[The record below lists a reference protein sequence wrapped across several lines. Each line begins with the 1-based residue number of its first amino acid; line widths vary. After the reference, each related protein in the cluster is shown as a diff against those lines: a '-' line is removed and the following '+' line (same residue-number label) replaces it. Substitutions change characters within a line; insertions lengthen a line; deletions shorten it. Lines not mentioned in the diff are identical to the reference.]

1 MNRKILVMVF
11 CLLTLTGNIFG
22 QIIVV
27 TKAEYDEI
35 DAIHEKTRN
44 VSRIITTLT
53 NKFSE
58 GKLESVEKLVK
69 EYLSPARYKW
79 TFYKT
84 KDGIMKRTLEIIYY
98 DEKEF
103 RRENE
108 GEWKEINR
116 SSVGGG
122 PVSISGSEIK
132 NLKQYA
138 IGNSMLENKSVRLFS
153 YYRVYDFGKYLNFYD
168 SVIWVNTEGFI
179 IKELSKESNIFP
191 ENIIRKIETIYEYNP
206 TNLKLSIPTLEKKE
220 KQ

>member
-1 MNRKILVMVF
+1 MNRKILLMVF

-22 QIIVV
+22 QVTAV

-35 DAIHEKTRN
+35 DVMREKTRN
-44 VSRIITTLT
+44 VSRIITTIT
-53 NKFSE
+53 NEFSQ
-58 GKLESVEKLVK
+58 GKLESVEKLVQ
-69 EYLSPARYKW
+69 EYLSPEREKW
-79 TFYKT
+79 TFYKI
-84 KDGIMKRTLEIIYY
+84 KDGVTKKTLEIIYY
-98 DEKEF
+98 DKKEF

-108 GEWKEINR
+108 GEWKEIDR

-122 PVSISGSEIK
+122 FGISGTEIK

-168 SVIWVNTEGFI
+168 SVIWVNTEGFV

-191 ENIIRKIETIYEYNP
+191 ENVIRKIEIVYVYNP
-206 TNLKLSIPTLEKKE
+206 TNLKLAIPTLEKKE
-220 KQ
+220 SQ

>member
-1 MNRKILVMVF
+1 MNRKILLIVF

-22 QIIVV
+22 QITAV

-35 DAIHEKTRN
+35 DVIRKKTRN

-53 NKFSE
+53 NEFSQ
-58 GKLESVEKLVK
+58 GKLESVEKLVQ
-69 EYLSPARYKW
+69 EYLSPEREKW

-84 KDGIMKRTLEIIYY
+84 KDGVTKKTLEIIYY
-98 DEKEF
+98 DKKEF

-108 GEWKEINR
+108 GEWKEIDR
-116 SSVGGG
+116 SSAGGG
-122 PVSISGSEIK
+122 FGISGTEIK

-168 SVIWVNTEGFI
+168 SVIWVNTEGFV

-191 ENIIRKIETIYEYNP
+191 ENVIRKIEIVYEYNP
-206 TNLKLSIPTLEKKE
+206 TNLKLAIPTLEKK
-220 KQ
+220 